1 MNLWSR
7 LAGLAALIGACGP
20 LAAES
25 VSVASPDGRIVV
37 TVSDDGGTARYT
49 ASFAGREAIAPSKL
63 GLMFLD
69 HHGFD
74 RDLAI
79 TATTRTSHDAT
90 WEQPWGERRLVRD
103 HHNELAVTF
112 AATTGPQRQVTVRFR
127 VFDTGVGFR
136 YELPA
141 QPAFTGPLKLIEE
154 LTQFAVGEQTEAWWI
169 PSRQFNRYEY
179 LYRKGRVGDV
189 EDAHTPITFRKAD
202 GLHLSIHEAALVD
215 YSSMSLLALR
225 PGIFEA
231 LPRAGADGIKV
242 HGQTPFQTPWR
253 TIQIAPDAVG
263 LINSDIILN
272 LNEPNALGDVSWVK
286 PGKYLGVWWEM
297 HIRDRTWGNDGIHG
311 ANNAD
316 VIRHIDFAAEHG
328 FAGVLVEG
336 WNIGWDGDWFNNGDV
351 FRFTESYPDFDLP
364 MLSQYAARKG
374 VSLIGHHETSGHVA
388 NYEAQMEAAFDLY
401 KKHGVPAV
409 KTGYV
414 ADAGDIVRFDDKG
427 ILRREWHD
435 SQFMVG
441 HHLRVVKAAAKR
453 RIAINAHE
461 PVKDTGLR
469 RTYPNWMTRE
479 GARGME
485 YNAWGS
491 PPNPPEHEATLAFTR
506 MLSGPM
512 DFTPGIFDLH
522 PNSRP
527 PLRPDM
533 PRSDPAIRPQTTL
546 AKQLALYVVLYSPL
560 QMAADLPENYAA
572 RMDAFQFIKDV
583 AADWEESVAVTGEI
597 GEFVV
602 MARQA
607 RGTDTWFLGAVSDGA
622 ARNVAV
628 PLDFLAEGVTYTAEI
643 YADGPDAHW
652 ETNPYAL
659 TITQRPL
666 RKGDTLALQLAAS
679 GGAAVRFVPQR

>member
-1 MNLWSR
+1 MKTITL
-7 LAGLAALIGACGP
+7 LLAALLALAATP
-20 LAAES
+20 LRAES
-25 VSVASPDGRIVV
+25 VKVTSPDGRIVV
-37 TVSDDGGTARYT
+37 TVSDEGGIPRYS
-49 ASFAGREAIAPSKL
+49 ASFEGREAVGASRL

-74 RDLAI
+74 RELAI
-79 TATTRTSHDAT
+79 TGTTSASHDAT

-103 HHNELAVTF
+103 HHEELAVTF
-112 AATTGPQRQVTVRFR
+112 VARTGPERRVTVRFR
-127 VFDTGVGFR
+127 VFDTGFGFR
-136 YELPA
+136 YELPE
-141 QPAFTGPLKLIEE
+141 QPAFPGPLKLIEE
-154 LTQFAVGEQTEAWWI
+154 LTQFAVDEETQTWWI
-169 PSRQFNRYEY
+169 PSRQYNRYEY
-179 LYRKGRVGDV
+179 LYRTGTAGEVD
-189 EDAHTPITFRKAD
+189 DAHTPITFRKAD

-225 PGIFEA
+225 PGIFGA
-231 LPRAGADGIKV
+231 LPRAGGDGIKV
-242 HGQTPFQTPWR
+242 HGKTPFRTPWR
-253 TIQIAPDAVG
+253 TILIAPDAAG

-272 LNEPNALGDVSWVK
+272 LNEPNALGDVSWVE

-311 ANNAD
+311 ANNVD

-328 FAGVLVEG
+328 FSGVLVEG
-336 WNIGWDGDWFNNGDV
+336 WNTGWDGDWFNNGEV
-351 FRFTESYPDFDLP
+351 FSFTDSYPDFDLQ
-364 MLSQYAARKG
+364 MLSRYAAAKG
-374 VSLIGHHETSGHVA
+374 VRIIGHHETSGNVA

-401 KKHGVPAV
+401 EKHGVREV

-414 ADAGDIVRFDDKG
+414 ADAGDIVSYDGRG

-435 SQFMVG
+435 SQFMVD

-453 RIAINAHE
+453 RIAINTHE

-485 YNAWGS
+485 YNAWGW

-522 PNSRP
+522 PNSRA

-583 AADWEESVAVTGEI
+583 AADWEESIALAGEI
-597 GEFVV
+597 GEYVAI
-602 MARQA
+602 ARKG
-607 RGTDTWFLGAVSDGA
+607 RGQENWFLGAVSDGKE
-622 ARNVAV
+622 RNLAV
-628 PLDFLAEGVTYTAEI
+628 PLDFLEPGLTYTAEI
-643 YADGPDAHW
+643 YRDGAGAHW
-652 ETNPYAL
+652 DTNPYAI
-659 TITQRPL
+659 TIEQRPV
-666 RKGDTLALQLAAS
+666 RKSDTLAVWLAAS